1 MPALAALGLPVL
13 CNVQLALI
21 LEGSSLKMYTHGS
34 CVEKARSISI
44 VFCHSSL
51 FASNFTLLRIK
62 GKKKKLI
69 SFCGFSYYY
78 NSFWKYTKYR
88 VNTTLSPLKVH
99 FIINM
104 VSDLSLPINKIK
116 FHYNPNF
123 PLQMGITN
131 VCKLCTSLLNEG
143 PSQIL
148 ISNPYCV

>member
-1 MPALAALGLPVL
+1 
-13 CNVQLALI
+13 
-21 LEGSSLKMYTHGS
+21 MYQG
-34 CVEKARSISI
+34 EKKNKSHFV
-44 VFCHSSL
+44 VFPTIT
-51 FASNFTLLRIK
+51 TL
-62 GKKKKLI
+62 
-69 SFCGFSYYY
+69 
-78 NSFWKYTKYR
+78 WKYTKYR

>member
-1 MPALAALGLPVL
+1 MPPLAALGLPVL
-13 CNVQLALI
+13 HNVQLALI

-51 FASNFTLLRIK
+51 FASNFTLLCIK
-62 GKKKKLI
+62 GKKKIKSHFVVFLTI
-69 SFCGFSYYY
+69 TTL
-78 NSFWKYTKYR
+78 WKYAKYR
-88 VNTTLSPLKVH
+88 VNTTLSTLKVH